1 MKLSE
6 KQAIFSLNIAKLIL
20 QAKEIFNI
28 DITLGEAYRTK
39 EQQNIYYLQGLTKT
53 TQSRHQLRLAIDLNI
68 FINGQWKTDKESY
81 KYLALIWKNLHP
93 LNDCGYFWGWD
104 ISHFEMK

>member
-6 KQAIFSLNIAKLIL
+6 KQAIFSLNVSKLII
-20 QAKEIFNI
+20 QSKEIFNI

-39 EQQNIYYLQGLTKT
+39 EQQSIYYSQGLTQT
-53 TQSRHQLRLAIDLNI
+53 IQSRHQLRLAIDLHI
-68 FINGQWKTDKESY
+68 FINGEWKTDKESY
-81 KYLALIWKNLHP
+81 KPLALIWKNLNP

-104 ISHFEMK
+104 FNHFEMK